1 MNFCCEDMQ
10 RLVGNQRTSVTYKA
24 IDRRFVIEGDL
35 GLEMDYCPWCC
46 TKLPENLREEWFETL
61 EREYGIETDI
71 GEARDRT
78 DIPQEFWS
86 DEWWKK
92 RSL

>member
-1 MNFCCEDMQ
+1 VRN
-10 RLVGNQRTSVTYKA
+10 VGYKA

-35 GLEMDYCPWCC
+35 GLEMDYCPWCG

>member
-1 MNFCCEDMQ
+1 MQ

-35 GLEMDYCPWCC
+35 GLEMDYCPWCG

>member
-35 GLEMDYCPWCC
+35 GLEMDYCPWCG